1 MSATWVT
8 MLSIRMLKRIL
19 AVADMVHPYIYR
31 DTFPS
36 GLEPLDLVLVA
47 GDLPGYYIEFIAT
60 RCTCPVVF
68 VHGNHGEEKVK
79 DYLGQMVDPGGAI
92 NAHGR
97 CIRAAGFRII
107 GWGGAPRYNERN
119 DGGQYTGA
127 QVKMGLGKLEWGL
140 WFEKRRKT
148 TPFDIFLTHAPPPG
162 PHAGT
167 DYAHRGCKEIGE
179 FLYRHKP
186 ALMVHGHVHAYEGK
200 KVEYQTDFGSKVV
213 NAYGY
218 TVLELELPNAAS
230 QVVSSS
236 ESNSQS
242 SIFAS
247 DTSVLVD

>member
-1 MSATWVT
+1 MF
-8 MLSIRMLKRIL
+8 KRIL
-19 AVADMVHPYIYR
+19 AVADMVHPFIYR

-36 GLEPLDLVLVA
+36 GLEPFDLVLIA

-60 RCTCPVVF
+60 RCTCPVLF

-92 NAHGR
+92 NAHGKI
-97 CIRAAGFRII
+97 IRAAGLRII

-127 QVKMGLGKLEWGL
+127 QVKLGLGKLEWGL
-140 WFEKRRKT
+140 WLEKRRKV

-162 PHAGT
+162 LHAGM

-179 FLYRHKP
+179 FLNRHKP

-200 KVEYQTDFGSKVV
+200 KFEYLTEFGSRVI

-218 TVLELELPNAAS
+218 TVLELELPNVSDSSKADQKETHSSQVFAS
-230 QVVSSS
+230 QTELS
-236 ESNSQS
+236 
-242 SIFAS
+242 A
-247 DTSVLVD
+247 D

>member
-1 MSATWVT
+1 M
-8 MLSIRMLKRIL
+8 RKRIL

-36 GLEPLDLVLVA
+36 GLEPLDLVLIA

-60 RCTCPVVF
+60 RCPCPVVF

-79 DYLGQMVDPGGAI
+79 DYLGNMVDPGGAI
-92 NAHGR
+92 NAHGKF
-97 CIRAAGFRII
+97 IRAGDFSIV

-119 DGGQYTGA
+119 DGGQYSGME
-127 QVKMGLGKLEWGL
+127 VKLGLAKLEWGL
-140 WFEKRRKT
+140 WLEKRKHS

-162 PHAGT
+162 PHAGK

-179 FLYRHKP
+179 FLARHQP

-200 KVEYQTDFGSKVV
+200 KVEYQTDFGSRIV

-218 TVLELELPNAAS
+218 TLLELELPSAESTVQKNIRAS
-230 QVVSSS
+230 
-236 ESNSQS
+236 SQS
-242 SIFAS
+242 VFVAS
-247 DTSVLVD
+247 DKQVSTD